1 MGKGETYKYFV
12 EKLSI
17 LIIWY
22 YLCQMKTQT
31 LIIEYADIAI
41 EELITYHKSDDK
53 RYKKLKSNATF
64 LHDLDGVM
72 AILRAVT
79 NTSELSWHK
88 KLNYEPL
95 KYGLSGYSSVR
106 IGFTS
111 KYRLIFEEF
120 DGGIRIKLIEIN
132 EHYGDK

>member
-1 MGKGETYKYFV
+1 
-12 EKLSI
+12 
-17 LIIWY
+17 
-22 YLCQMKTQT
+22 MKEQT

-53 RYKKLKSNATF
+53 RYKKLKSNGTF
-64 LHDLDGVM
+64 LRDLDSVM
-72 AILRAVT
+72 AILRT
-79 NTSELSWHK
+79 ITTTSELIK
-88 KLNYEPL
+88 FGKLHYETL
-95 KYGLSGYSSVR
+95 LHDYSGYSSVR

>member
-1 MGKGETYKYFV
+1 
-12 EKLSI
+12 
-17 LIIWY
+17 
-22 YLCQMKTQT
+22 MKDQT

-41 EELITYHKSDDK
+41 EELITHHKSDDK

-64 LHDLDGVM
+64 LRDLDSVM
-72 AILRAVT
+72 AILRVAA
-79 NTSELSWHK
+79 NTSELSGFK

-95 KYGLSGYSSVR
+95 KHDLSGYSSVR

-120 DGGIRIKLIEIN
+120 DGGIRIVLIEIN

>member
-1 MGKGETYKYFV
+1 
-12 EKLSI
+12 
-17 LIIWY
+17 
-22 YLCQMKTQT
+22 MKDQT
-31 LIIEYADIAI
+31 LIIEYADFAI

-72 AILRAVT
+72 AILRAAT
-79 NTSELSWHK
+79 NTSGLSWYK

>member
-1 MGKGETYKYFV
+1 
-12 EKLSI
+12 
-17 LIIWY
+17 
-22 YLCQMKTQT
+22 
-31 LIIEYADIAI
+31 
-41 EELITYHKSDDK
+41 
-53 RYKKLKSNATF
+53 
-64 LHDLDGVM
+64 M
-72 AILRAVT
+72 AILRTVT

-120 DGGIRIKLIEIN
+120 EGGIRIKLIEIN

>member
-1 MGKGETYKYFV
+1 MV
-12 EKLSI
+12 
-17 LIIWY
+17 
-22 YLCQMKTQT
+22 
-31 LIIEYADIAI
+31 IEYED
-41 EELITYHKSDDK
+41 EELEALIRYHNSNDK

-64 LHDLDGVM
+64 LRDLDNVM
-72 AILRAVT
+72 AILRSVT
-79 NTSELSWHK
+79 NTSELRCFG
-88 KLNYEPL
+88 KLHYEHL
-95 KYGLSGYSSVR
+95 QRDLAGYSSVR

>member
-1 MGKGETYKYFV
+1 MNNHT
-12 EKLSI
+12 I
-17 LIIWY
+17 
-22 YLCQMKTQT
+22 
-31 LIIEYADIAI
+31 IIEYADIAI

-64 LHDLDGVM
+64 LNDLDCVM
-72 AILRAVT
+72 AILRTVT

-111 KYRLIFEEF
+111 KYRLLFEEF

>member
-1 MGKGETYKYFV
+1 M
-12 EKLSI
+12 
-17 LIIWY
+17 IIWY
-22 YLCQMKTQT
+22 YLCQMKGQT
-31 LIIEYADIAI
+31 LIIQYSDTAI

-64 LHDLDGVM
+64 LHDLDNVM

-79 NTSELSWHK
+79 NTSELSKFK
-88 KLNYEPL
+88 KLHYETL
-95 KYGLSGYSSVR
+95 LHDLSGYSSVR

>member
-1 MGKGETYKYFV
+1 M
-12 EKLSI
+12 EK
-17 LIIWY
+17 
-22 YLCQMKTQT
+22 KT
-31 LIIEYADIAI
+31 LIIEYDDTAI
-41 EELITYHKSDDK
+41 EEIISYHKSDDK
-53 RYKKLKSNATF
+53 RYRKLKSNARF
-64 LHDLDGVM
+64 LQDLDSVM

-79 NTSELSWHK
+79 NTSELSK
-88 KLNYEPL
+88 FGKLHYEPL
-95 KYGLSGYSSVR
+95 QYGLSGYSSVR

>member
-1 MGKGETYKYFV
+1 MEV
-12 EKLSI
+12 
-17 LIIWY
+17 
-22 YLCQMKTQT
+22 KT
-31 LIIEYADIAI
+31 LVIECDD
-41 EELITYHKSDDK
+41 EELEALIKYHKCNDK

-64 LHDLDGVM
+64 LRELDSVM

-79 NTSELSWHK
+79 NTSELKHFGR
-88 KLNYEPL
+88 LHYEPL
-95 KYGLSGYSSVR
+95 QYGLSGYSSVR

-120 DGGIRIKLIEIN
+120 EGGIRIKLIEIN

>member
-1 MGKGETYKYFV
+1 MNNHT
-12 EKLSI
+12 I
-17 LIIWY
+17 
-22 YLCQMKTQT
+22 
-31 LIIEYADIAI
+31 IIEYADIAI
-41 EELITYHKSDDK
+41 EELITYHNSDDK

-72 AILRAVT
+72 AILRTVT

-106 IGFTS
+106 IGFTT
-111 KYRLIFEEF
+111 KYRLLFEEF